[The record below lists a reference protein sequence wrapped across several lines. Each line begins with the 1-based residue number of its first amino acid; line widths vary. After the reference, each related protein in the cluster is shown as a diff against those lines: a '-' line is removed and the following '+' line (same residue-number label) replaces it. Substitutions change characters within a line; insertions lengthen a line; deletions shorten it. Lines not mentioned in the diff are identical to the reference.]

1 LFPES
6 FLLRSLEHRTSTI
19 EHWKG
24 CIFFPLTPP
33 LSPGERENRPPPLGV
48 IPATEF
54 AKPVGAQHA
63 PGGGCSLSPG
73 ERVRVRGND
82 GSTATEYR
90 ISKGLLGKTF
100 AKMTDF
106 LL

>member
-6 FLLRSLEHRTSTI
+6 FLLRSIEHRTSNI
-19 EHWKG
+19 G
-24 CIFFPLTPP
+24 RAAFSFP
-33 LSPGERENRPPPLGV
+33 SPCPSPLGRGRIV
-48 IPATEF
+48 HRLWGAIPATEF